1 MTLNDVLVEDV
12 PGVDDGLD
20 VVFYF
25 DFEVGGFVGVLP
37 KLLKNFRVEVGKVGV
52 SF

>member
-1 MTLNDVLVEDV
+1 MARVTLTFDDVFVEDV
-12 PGVDDGLD
+12 PGINDGLD

-37 KLLKNFRVEVGKVGV
+37 ELL
-52 SF
+52 